1 MQAPTPPKKR
11 KIINGDD
18 NLSSFINQPLIASL
32 SPFINPSTNNNF
44 IHWGPIIPPSKPI
57 FGPKLPTQFFQP
69 ILKNRLLN
77 NTNKLKNQ
85 IVLENQTLQDDNIK
99 KIR

>member
-1 MQAPTPPKKR
+1 M
-11 KIINGDD
+11 
-18 NLSSFINQPLIASL
+18 

-44 IHWGPIIPPSKPI
+44 IHWGSIIPPSKPI
-57 FGPKLPTQFFQP
+57 FGPKLSTQFFQP
-69 ILKNRLLN
+69 ILKNILLN

-99 KIR
+99 KIREPNKKGILTLQSLIFHIIG